1 MTSRIPRPAAAG
13 QRVSASNGDTA
24 AEAQAKLS
32 SSEQKAQKGRP
43 QRKTP
48 LVEGTPLMRQIDRA
62 PPGDVVRKASK
73 TQWKAELAR
82 KRSNLSFFEDAF
94 SENQE
99 SPARARVLG
108 DSMVMAEVKTNVIV
122 RKERLSL
129 PVGKKKMK
137 KKKN

>member
-1 MTSRIPRPAAAG
+1 
-13 QRVSASNGDTA
+13 
-24 AEAQAKLS
+24 
-32 SSEQKAQKGRP
+32 
-43 QRKTP
+43 
-48 LVEGTPLMRQIDRA
+48 MRQIDRA